1 MSKHFCRVCGTR
13 LSRENAYKNR
23 KRGHGYRR
31 ICKEC
36 LKKESLIARRK
47 NNGNSR
53 IRLKGKYRHILI
65 NFPNQEA
72 KKHFLLCR
80 RQQVIGCH
88 PKVGNESKV
97 GQRVEHL
104 VEKKDKHGETHRWFE
119 ETKCDECGEE
129 VAFNAHGFKQCKGCG
144 LLSANYTLINEL
156 DEPQKRDLPQE
167 EYYSYARQ
175 DISSE
180 EESA

>member
-1 MSKHFCRVCGTR
+1 MSKHFCRVCGIR
-13 LSRENAYKNR
+13 LYRENAYKNR
-23 KRGHGYRR
+23 KSGHGYRR
-31 ICKEC
+31 LCKEC
-36 LKKESLIARRK
+36 DKERRNA
-47 NNGNSR
+47 NNAKSGKMSR
-53 IRLKGKYRHILI
+53 LQLKGKYRKITI
-65 NFPNQEA
+65 SFQSPEA
-72 KKHFLLCR
+72 KKHFLLYR

-104 VEKKDKHGETHRWFE
+104 VEKQDKHGETHRWFE
-119 ETKCDECGEE
+119 STKCDECGGE
-129 VAFNAHGFKQCKGCG
+129 VRFKENGFKRCIECG
-144 LLSANYTLINEL
+144 LLSSNYTLSNEL
-156 DEPQKRDLPQE
+156 DEPQKRDIPQE